1 MSTREQR
8 TQVLI
13 VGGGTG
19 GVAAALGAAALGKN
33 VILTEET
40 DWIGGQLTSQ
50 AVPPDENPSIRD
62 NKHGATRRYF
72 AFRERVRDYYRRNLP
87 LTDAGKNDP
96 KLNPGG
102 GVVSPLC
109 HEPRIALAALEEM
122 LAPHRTTG
130 RAHVL
135 LGHKPVAADAEGDRL
150 RKVTLKNLRASHDI
164 TIAADY
170 ILDATELGDLLPMTR
185 TENVTG
191 AESQKQTNEPHA
203 PDTPQPQNVQGF
215 TWCFAGAFDP
225 SPDANHIIDKPQ
237 QYERWR
243 DYTPHLTPPW
253 PGKLLSWTYS
263 MPVTLRPITR
273 MLFPQR
279 SGDANFWNYRKIIRN
294 DIYLP
299 DHIPHEASIVNWPM
313 NDYVEHNV
321 IDAPAEDV
329 AVWLEE
335 SKQLS
340 LSLMYWMQTEAP
352 RPDGK
357 QGYSGL
363 YLRPDLVGTTDGL
376 AKAPYFRESRRIKA
390 LFTVTENHVGA
401 DARAPEKT
409 AQQFPDTVGI
419 GSYRIDL
426 HPTTAGKNYLD
437 IASLPFQIPLGAL
450 IPIRV
455 INLLPACKNIG
466 TTHISNGCYRLH
478 PVEWNIGESAGLLAA
493 FCIDRKI
500 QPREV
505 REKKELLGEF
515 QQLLKSQG
523 VELTWS

>member
-1 MSTREQR
+1 MS
-8 TQVLI
+8 
-13 VGGGTG
+13 
-19 GVAAALGAAALGKN
+19 
-33 VILTEET
+33 
-40 DWIGGQLTSQ
+40 
-50 AVPPDENPSIRD
+50 VP
-62 NKHGATRRYF
+62 
-72 AFRERVRDYYRRNLP
+72 
-87 LTDAGKNDP
+87 
-96 KLNPGG
+96 
-102 GVVSPLC
+102 
-109 HEPRIALAALEEM
+109 
-122 LAPHRTTG
+122 
-130 RAHVL
+130 
-135 LGHKPVAADAEGDRL
+135 
-150 RKVTLKNLRASHDI
+150 
-164 TIAADY
+164 
-170 ILDATELGDLLPMTR
+170 
-185 TENVTG
+185 
-191 AESQKQTNEPHA
+191 
-203 PDTPQPQNVQGF
+203 
-215 TWCFAGAFDP
+215 
-225 SPDANHIIDKPQ
+225 
-237 QYERWR
+237 
-243 DYTPHLTPPW
+243 
-253 PGKLLSWTYS
+253 
-263 MPVTLRPITR
+263 LRPITR

-279 SGDANFWNYRKIIRN
+279 CHDANFWNYRKIIRN

-455 INLLPACKNIG
+455 INLLPACKN
-466 TTHISNGCYRLH
+466 
-478 PVEWNIGESAGLLAA
+478 
-493 FCIDRKI
+493 
-500 QPREV
+500 
-505 REKKELLGEF
+505 
-515 QQLLKSQG
+515 
-523 VELTWS
+523 